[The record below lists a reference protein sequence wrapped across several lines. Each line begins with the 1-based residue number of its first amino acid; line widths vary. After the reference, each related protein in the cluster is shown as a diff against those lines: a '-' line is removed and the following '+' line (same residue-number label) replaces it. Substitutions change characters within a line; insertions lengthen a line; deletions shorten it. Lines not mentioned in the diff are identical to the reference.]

1 MNPTMTPSTSPSAST
16 VPPRTPRADA
26 PAGVEHDPTVAARRA
41 VMALAAAATASE
53 LKAVRALAPVD
64 VVDLRPPEIGLV
76 MMRGRI
82 GGGGAPFN
90 LGETTVSRAA
100 VRLACGTT
108 GFGHVLGR
116 DRARARDAALLDALW
131 LEGSARDRLEAEI
144 LAPLRARLAR
154 DARRRSAEAAATRVD
169 FFTLVRGDD

>member
-1 MNPTMTPSTSPSAST
+1 MTPPTPLSAST
-16 VPPRTPRADA
+16 VSPGTPRADT
-26 PAGVEHDPTVAARRA
+26 PAGAALDPTTAARRA
-41 VMALAAAATASE
+41 VMALAAHATASE
-53 LKAVRALAPVD
+53 LKAVRALAPGEAA
-64 VVDLRPPEIGLV
+64 DLRPPETGLV
-76 MMRGRI
+76 MVRGRI

-116 DRARARDAALLDALW
+116 DRTRARDAALLDALW
-131 LEGSARDRLEAEI
+131 QEGSARDRLEAEI

-154 DARRRSAEAAATRVD
+154 DARRRAGEAAATRVD